1 MTTILIRPPSG
12 FSGLGLRTLAE
23 YRELLYFLTKRELQV
38 RYKQSAFGV
47 SWAILQPVL
56 LAFIF
61 TVFFGLLADIP
72 SEGLPYPLFAMA
84 ALVPW
89 LFISQTVS
97 QSALS
102 LVSDANL
109 LSKVYFPRLVIPLAK
124 ALALL
129 VDLLIA
135 LVVVI
140 IVAVLYGNPPGPE
153 LLVLP
158 AFLALALVTAVGLG
172 VLLAAVNVKYRD
184 VGLAIPLL
192 MQVWLFATPV
202 IYPGSLVTGSW
213 KYVYALNPAVSV
225 VEGSRWAILG
235 ASAPELVPVLISA
248 TAAIAVLVAG
258 IVYFRRTELFFADI
272 V

>member
-1 MTTILIRPPSG
+1 MTTTVIRPPSG
-12 FSGLGLRTLAE
+12 FSGLGLRALGE

-47 SWAILQPVL
+47 SWAILQPVV

-72 SEGLPYPLFAMA
+72 SEGIPYPVFAMA

-109 LSKVYFPRLVIPLAK
+109 LSKVYFPRLVIPLGK
-124 ALALL
+124 AFALL
-129 VDLLIA
+129 VDLVIA
-135 LVVVI
+135 LVVVLV
-140 IVAVLYGNPPGPE
+140 VALIYSQSPG
-153 LLVLP
+153 VGI
-158 AFLALALVTAVGLG
+158 LALPGFILLAFVTAVGLG

-184 VGLAIPLL
+184 VSLAVPLL

-202 IYPGSLVTGSW
+202 IYPGSLVTGGW
-213 KYVYALNPAVSV
+213 KYIYALNPAVSV
-225 VEGSRWAILG
+225 VEGSRWALLDATPPG
-235 ASAPELVPVLISA
+235 LVPVLISS
-248 TAAIAVLVAG
+248 AVALTTLVAG
-258 IVYFRRTELFFADI
+258 VVYFRRTELFFAD
-272 V
+272 VV

>member
-1 MTTILIRPPSG
+1 MTTTVIRPPSG
-12 FSGLGLRTLAE
+12 FSGLGLRALAE

-47 SWAILQPVL
+47 SWAVLQPIV

-61 TVFFGLLADIP
+61 TVFFGVLADIP
-72 SEGLPYPLFAMA
+72 SEGIPYPVFAMA

-124 ALALL
+124 AFALL
-129 VDLLIA
+129 VDLVIA
-135 LVVVI
+135 LVVVV
-140 IVAVLYGNPPGPE
+140 IVALVYSQAPGTGI
-153 LLVLP
+153 
-158 AFLALALVTAVGLG
+158 LALPGFILLGLVTAVGLG
-172 VLLAAVNVKYRD
+172 VLLAAINVKYRD
-184 VGLAIPLL
+184 VSLAVPLM

-202 IYPGSLVTGSW
+202 IYPGSLVTGGW

-225 VEGSRWAILG
+225 VEGTRWALLD
-235 ASAPELVPVLISA
+235 ATAPELIPVLISSA
-248 TAAIAVLVAG
+248 VALAALAAG
-258 IVYFRRTELFFADI
+258 VVYFRRTELFFAD
-272 V
+272 VV